1 MRVYLDNCC
10 YNRPFDDQNQLKI
23 LIESLAKLSIQQQMR
38 DGTLEYAWSSVLD
51 YEIGKSKLVDRTE
64 RIKPWKHGAAVN
76 VLVDDSIRQ
85 RAKKLEVLGVKP
97 MDALHVAC
105 AESANCDWFL
115 TTDRDLIK
123 KTNNLST
130 MQIANPVDFIG
141 GH

>member
-1 MRVYLDNCC
+1 MRIYLDNCC

-38 DGTLEYAWSSVLD
+38 EGTLEYAWSSVLD
-51 YEIGKSKLVDRTE
+51 YEIGKSKLLDRTE
-64 RIKPWKHGAAVN
+64 QIKPWKHGAIVN

-85 RAKKLEVLGVKP
+85 RVKGLESVGVKP